1 MFFHRKKLLGRSLK
15 ILLLTNG
22 LILTAGAMLGPI
34 YALFVEE
41 IGGSLLDASYA
52 GAIFALAAGITV
64 LISGKYADKIRRP
77 EFIMAIGYTMVGVGF
92 LLLTVVQSIWALLLV
107 QALIGFGEATYSPSF
122 DAIYSRHLDKH
133 NEGKQWGVW
142 ESMMYF
148 TTFFG
153 ALAGGFITTYYNFD
167 VLFIVMACMCLLSAI
182 YIFFLPQKVL

>member
-1 MFFHRKKLLGRSLK
+1 
-15 ILLLTNG
+15 
-22 LILTAGAMLGPI
+22 MLGPI

-64 LISGKYADKIRRP
+64 LLSGKYADKIKRP
-77 EFIMAIGYTMVGVGF
+77 EFIMAFGYVMVGTGF
-92 LLLTVVQSIWALLLV
+92 LLLTRVNSIWSLLLV

-133 NEGKQWGVW
+133 KEGKQWGIW

-148 TTFFG
+148 TTVIG
-153 ALAGGFITTYYNFD
+153 AIAGGLIATYYNFD
-167 VLFIVMACMCLLSAI
+167 ALFLVMAIMCIASAT
-182 YIFFLPQKVL
+182 YIFFLPKKVL